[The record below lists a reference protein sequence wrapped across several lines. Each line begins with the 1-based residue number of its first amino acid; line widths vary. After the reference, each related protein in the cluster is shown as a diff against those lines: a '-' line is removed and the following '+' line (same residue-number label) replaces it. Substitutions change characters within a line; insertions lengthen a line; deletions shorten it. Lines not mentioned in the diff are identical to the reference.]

1 MNLTNQALTDIDWIL
16 SDLSG
21 YRFDDKTKQAIKNA
35 AYIVRQLNSSLG
47 GSVTAEYAYDVL
59 NINYLAQA
67 LQSGTLD
74 KPD

>member
-1 MNLTNQALTDIDWIL
+1 MSLTNQQLTDIDWIL

-35 AYIVRQLNSSLG
+35 AYIVRQLNGSLG
-47 GSVTAEYAYDVL
+47 GSVSAEYAYDVL
-59 NINYLAQA
+59 NLNYLATA
-67 LQSGTLD
+67 LDSGSMI

>member
-1 MNLTNQALTDIDWIL
+1 MSLTNQQLSDIDWIL

-35 AYIVRQLNSSLG
+35 AYIVRQLNGSLG
-47 GSVTAEYAYDVL
+47 GSATAEYAYDVL
-59 NINYLAQA
+59 NLNYLVSA
-67 LQSGTLD
+67 LDSGTLD